1 MSGSGLPLSPCRR
14 GLLPRSASCAGRR
27 HGAQAAGGSGRA
39 PGGVRT
45 PRITRERERPPL
57 PGKARPGKKTRKTH
71 PKSLRQDPLSDITY
85 KRFYRNL
92 ISPQESKSRRDQES
106 CAGAIHIT
114 ATGIFNMQGQDK
126 HLFLIRPW
134 DTLWLYTQ
142 GRDSVGTV
150 CNKSHLV
157 RVKLSPLA
165 GGLGLSSQLH
175 SRTQVDKA
183 TTILN
188 IAGFHGRRN
197 NSEEYC
203 IGDAGQYKE
212 FLKRTA
218 TDDETW
224 YF

>member
-142 GRDSVGTV
+142 LSKGTNPADTLILDFQPPEPRDNMFLLLNLPSLWRFILTV
-150 CNKSHLV
+150 
-157 RVKLSPLA
+157 LA
-165 GGLGLSSQLH
+165 
-175 SRTQVDKA
+175 
-183 TTILN
+183 N
-188 IAGFHGRRN
+188 
-197 NSEEYC
+197 
-203 IGDAGQYKE
+203 
-212 FLKRTA
+212 
-218 TDDETW
+218 
-224 YF
+224 